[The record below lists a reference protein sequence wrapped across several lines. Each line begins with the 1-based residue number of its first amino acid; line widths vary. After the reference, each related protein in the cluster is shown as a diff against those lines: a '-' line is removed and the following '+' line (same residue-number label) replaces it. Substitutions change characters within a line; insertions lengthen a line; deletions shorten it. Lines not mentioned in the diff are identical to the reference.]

1 MITML
6 PEIGLFALILALC
19 SAFIQS
25 FLPAVGVTTGRQMFM
40 QVAGPATAAHWFFTA
55 LAYGILTISFLRDD
69 FSVQYVAMTSNTLT
83 PMLYK
88 VTGVWGG
95 HEGSI
100 LLWALVLASWSFA
113 VVIIGRHL
121 PMILKAR
128 VLSVLGFIS
137 IGFLLF
143 ILLTSNPFE
152 RLIPA
157 PINGSDLNP
166 LLQDPGMA
174 AHPPLLYMGY
184 VGFAVTFAFAVAA
197 LWGGSLDSATI
208 RWMRP
213 WTNVAWLFLTLG
225 IALGSYWAYYELG
238 WGGWWFWDPV
248 ENASFMPW
256 LVGTALIHSMAATEK
271 RGVFKAWTVLL
282 AVLTFSLS
290 LLGTFLVRSGV
301 LTSVHAFATDPERG
315 VFVLVFLM
323 IVVGGSF
330 TLYSLRA
337 SRLTSAPIYHGVSR
351 ETALLFNNVILS
363 TVCGMVLLG
372 TMYPLIVDA
381 MGKGKL
387 SVGAPYFNSL
397 FIPLTTPLLIAV
409 GVGSLLRWREDSL
422 GRWKNSLAVLAV
434 FSIALGALT
443 LLPLPL
449 FSVTAWLGLALSF
462 WVTAT
467 TVYGL
472 WQRLRNKN
480 NKVQALLRT
489 PAAFWGMSISH
500 LGIAIVTV
508 GITLTSIYADEE
520 QVRMAPGE
528 SYQLSDSVKFTFNNL
543 STRPEQNYN
552 ATVAS
557 ITVHEKG
564 RQPFEMKPEK
574 RRYPVRGDVMTEA
587 AIDGGI
593 RRDLFVALGDALPD
607 GTSWSFRLQKKP
619 FVSWIWIG
627 AVFMAFGAFLGAA
640 DRRYRHKSSKA
651 RSSNKNIAA
660 AHSVAARISH

>member
-19 SAFIQS
+19 CAFIQCV
-25 FLPAVGVTTGRQMFM
+25 FPAIGVITGNQRFM
-40 QVAGPATAAHWFFTA
+40 TVAGPATSIQWLFTVIS
-55 LAYGILTISFLRDD
+55 YGVLTISFLRDD
-69 FSVQYVAMTSNTLT
+69 FSVTYVAMTSNTLT
-83 PMLYK
+83 PLLYK
-88 VTGVWGG
+88 LTGVWGG
-95 HEGSI
+95 HEGSL
-100 LLWALVLASWSFA
+100 LLWALVLASWSLA
-113 VVIIGRHL
+113 VAIVGKHL
-121 PMILKAR
+121 PLILRAR

-143 ILLTSNPFE
+143 IILTSNPFE

-213 WTNVAWLFLTLG
+213 WANVAWLFLTLG
-225 IALGSYWAYYELG
+225 IAIGSYWAYYELG

-315 VFVLVFLM
+315 LFVLIFLM
-323 IVVGGSF
+323 LVVGGSF
-330 TLYSLRA
+330 TLYSFRA
-337 SRLTSAPIYHGVSR
+337 SRLTSVTSFHIVSR
-351 ETALLFNNVILS
+351 ETALLFNNVVLS

-372 TMYPLIVDA
+372 TMYPLIIDA
-381 MGKGKL
+381 MGKGKI
-387 SVGAPYFNSL
+387 SVGAPYFNTM
-397 FIPLTTPLLIAV
+397 FIPLTIPLLVAV
-409 GVGSLLRWREDSL
+409 GIGSLLRWREDSIS
-422 GRWKNSLAVLAV
+422 RWRYSLVILAV
-434 FSIALGALT
+434 FSITLAALT
-443 LLPLPL
+443 LLPLPS
-449 FSVTAWLGLALSF
+449 FSLTAWLGLALSF
-462 WVTAT
+462 WVVAT
-467 TVYGL
+467 TVYGF
-472 WQRLRNKN
+472 WHRLRNKN
-480 NKVQALLRT
+480 DKMPALLRT
-489 PAAFWGMSISH
+489 PAAFWGMSMAH
-500 LGIAIVTV
+500 VGIAIVTV
-508 GITLTSIYADEE
+508 GITLTSIYSNEQ
-520 QVRMAPGE
+520 QVRMAPGD
-528 SYQLSDSVKFTFNNL
+528 SYRLSDSLEFTFNNI
-543 STRPEQNYN
+543 SSRSGQNYN

-557 ITVHEKG
+557 ITVHERN
-564 RQPFEMKPEK
+564 RQSFEMKPEK
-574 RRYPVRGDVMTEA
+574 RVYPVRGDVMTEA

-607 GTSWSFRLQKKP
+607 GRSWSFRLQKKP

-627 AVFMAFGAFLGAA
+627 AVFMAFGALLGAA
-640 DRRYRHKSSKA
+640 DRRYRHASSKA
-651 RSSNKNIAA
+651 GSGNKNVTSASPIAA
-660 AHSVAARISH
+660 RVSH